1 MEMAQRNKLNRK
13 SYARLCLVF
22 FWQAIFLAQIWRS
35 NRFAGSNQQGR
46 AAPWSSR
53 GLWRKSFL
61 VAASL
66 TRLLGNGRLG
76 SPKWNKQISLVN
88 TCRRVVSQICRFF
101 YLGVYNLYFT
111 KLKSRVNL
119 YRNSSGK
126 RTIVELEVWHI
137 WSLIEYY
144 VTTRNTPSQ
153 KERLLTR
160 FQIQYLGTP
169 VTRTRKGNEKQF
181 ESHLDWVSENSS
193 YRGRLQNSI
202 CHVKIDNYCEVNRA
216 NIFCRNIT
224 AEGSVT
230 F

>member
-13 SYARLCLVF
+13 SYARLCRLL

-61 VAASL
+61 VAASF
-66 TRLLGNGRLG
+66 TRLQGNGILG

-88 TCRRVVSQICRFF
+88 TCRRIVSQICRFF

-119 YRNSSGK
+119 YRNGSGK
-126 RTIVELEVWHI
+126 RTIVEREVWYI

-144 VTTRNTPSQ
+144 VTITQHTVSRRKTSHAVSNTE
-153 KERLLTR
+153 ER
-160 FQIQYLGTP
+160 Q
-169 VTRTRKGNEKQF
+169 
-181 ESHLDWVSENSS
+181 
-193 YRGRLQNSI
+193 
-202 CHVKIDNYCEVNRA
+202 
-216 NIFCRNIT
+216 
-224 AEGSVT
+224 
-230 F
+230 

>member
-1 MEMAQRNKLNRK
+1 MAWLAEWHNYAERNIWKWRTRNKLNRK
-13 SYARLCLVF
+13 SYARLCRVF

-35 NRFAGSNQQGR
+35 NRFAGSNQQVK

-66 TRLLGNGRLG
+66 TGLLGNGRLG

-88 TCRRVVSQICRFF
+88 TCRRLVSQICRFF

-126 RTIVELEVWHI
+126 RTIVEREVWYI

-144 VTTRNTPSQ
+144 VTITQHTVSKRKTSHAVSNT
-153 KERLLTR
+153 
-160 FQIQYLGTP
+160 
-169 VTRTRKGNEKQF
+169 V
-181 ESHLDWVSENSS
+181 
-193 YRGRLQNSI
+193 
-202 CHVKIDNYCEVNRA
+202 
-216 NIFCRNIT
+216 
-224 AEGSVT
+224 
-230 F
+230 

>member
-101 YLGVYNLYFT
+101 YLGVYNLYST
-111 KLKSRVNL
+111 KLISGVNL
-119 YRNSSGK
+119 YRNAKGK
-126 RTIVELEVWHI
+126 RTVVELKVWYI
-137 WSLIEYY
+137 WSLNIMS
-144 VTTRNTPSQ
+144 RSCNPPSQ

-160 FQIQYLGTP
+160 FQIQYRTP
-169 VTRTRKGNEKQF
+169 VTRTRKGNKKQF
-181 ESHLDWVSENSS
+181 ESQLDWVSENSS

-202 CHVKIDNYCEVNRA
+202 CHVKIDSYW
-216 NIFCRNIT
+216 FFST
-224 AEGSVT
+224 SVYSAVQI
-230 F
+230 

>member
-13 SYARLCLVF
+13 SYARLCRVF
-22 FWQAIFLAQIWRS
+22 FWKAIFLAQIWRS

-119 YRNSSGK
+119 YRNGSGK
-126 RTIVELEVWHI
+126 RTL
-137 WSLIEYY
+137 SLIYLISDRILCHDHA
-144 VTTRNTPSQ
+144 TL
-153 KERLLTR
+153 RLKKKDFSR
-160 FQIQYLGTP
+160 GFKYRRTP

-181 ESHLDWVSENSS
+181 ESQLDWVSENSS